1 MVLRDR
7 MFSTMTP
14 DEFRQPIAPK
24 VAGTWNL
31 HQASLEQPTS
41 LDFFTLLSSV
51 SGLVGQLG
59 QANYAAGNTFLDSFA
74 AYRLQQGLPACS
86 INLGPIDDVG
96 YLANDEQGTM
106 LNRVFETRGW
116 TPIHEAL
123 LQQIL
128 RISILQQTHRLNSSH
143 TGQLVTA
150 IVPGE
155 TPFEPV
161 HRFSA
166 LAGHNTV
173 KTGGGVD
180 AESKSKLM
188 LLKKGSSGETDHAI
202 LLAAAVE
209 LVNPV
214 LMRSLGVG
222 EPLDPT
228 RPLSNYGVDSLV
240 AVELRNWVR
249 QQLEIEVSALEIV
262 GARTLTALCETLL
275 GKLAR

>member
-1 MVLRDR
+1 
-7 MFSTMTP
+7 
-14 DEFRQPIAPK
+14 
-24 VAGTWNL
+24 
-31 HQASLEQPTS
+31 
-41 LDFFTLLSSV
+41 SV

-59 QANYAAGNTFLDSFA
+59 QTNYAAGNTFLDSFA
-74 AYRLQQGLPACS
+74 AHRLQQGLPACS

-96 YLANDEQGTM
+96 YLANHDQGTI

-123 LQQIL
+123 LHQIL
-128 RISILQQTHRLNSSH
+128 RISILQQTHRLNPSH
-143 TGQLVTA
+143 TGQLITA

-166 LAGHNTV
+166 LAGRNTA
-173 KTGGGVD
+173 KTGGCGVD
-180 AESKSKLM
+180 AESKSKLA
-188 LLKKGSSGETDHAI
+188 LLKKGSPGDTDHAI

-262 GARTLTALCETLL
+262 GARSLTALCETLL